1 MIVKMNE
8 KKKLEESRY
17 FLSKMEQAQD
27 EKFEFKCV
35 LSAFLSASRSVLQY
49 AYEETKDT
57 NSKLRWY
64 ESTVSKEPVL
74 KFFKNKRDINIHQQ
88 PISPSAKVEI
98 GIHETLSISS
108 LISVIV
114 KDKDGN
120 IKSEYHSKPSQT
132 PSKMKPAESTKK
144 VTYFF
149 SDWTG
154 DEDVITLC
162 EKYLDKLEK
171 LVDDGIRQGHISG

>member
-1 MIVKMNE
+1 MNE

-27 EKFEFKCV
+27 ETFEFECN

-49 AYEETKDT
+49 AHAEAKKTR
-57 NSKLRWY
+57 SGLQWY
-64 ESTVSKEPVL
+64 ESTVNREPIL
-74 KFFKNKRDINIHQQ
+74 EFFKDKRNINIHQQ
-88 PISPSAKVEI
+88 PISPSAKTKI
-98 GIHETLSISS
+98 GIHGTVNISASIS
-108 LISVIV
+108 VVV

-120 IKSEYHSKPSQT
+120 IKNEYHSKPNQT
-132 PSKMKPAESTKK
+132 PTKMKPPETTKT
-144 VTYFF
+144 VTYYF

-162 EKYLDKLEK
+162 KKYLDKLEK
-171 LVDDGIRQGHISG
+171 LVNDRIRQGHISG